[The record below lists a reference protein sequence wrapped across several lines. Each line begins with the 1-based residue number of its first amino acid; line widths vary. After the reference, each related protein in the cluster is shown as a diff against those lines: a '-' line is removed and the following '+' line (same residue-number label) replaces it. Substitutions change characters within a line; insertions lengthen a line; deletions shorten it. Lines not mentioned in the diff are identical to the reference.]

1 MNQMARRLLQLVLLL
16 SLLSGALA
24 QAVTCATLMPESHA
38 CCQTLTTKA
47 RLTAQS
53 KASSAQLPPC
63 CQTSTPQSPQPLPVE
78 KREFQA
84 LKNILA
90 ETIAAA
96 LPMQF
101 YHPQQARLK
110 LRAPAGYSPPSFLLH
125 HALLI

>member
-1 MNQMARRLLQLVLLL
+1 MNQMAKGLLQLVLLL

-24 QAVTCATLMPESHA
+24 QAVTCATLMQESHA
-38 CCQTLTTKA
+38 CCQTLTSKA

-53 KASSAQLPPC
+53 KASTAQLPPC

-90 ETIAAA
+90 ETIATV
-96 LPMQF
+96 LPVESF
-101 YHPQQARLK
+101 HSEQARLK